1 MTSIQEQ
8 LREDRAIRDAAREII
23 DLDIEHVKTLASPD
37 ALRGRTVIPAGEKA
51 QQIRESATVAATDNK
66 GKIAA
71 IVGAAA
77 SAAILWAVREPL
89 IALIDDFTKAAEDE
103 ETKDSE
109 ETP

>member
-1 MTSIQEQ
+1 M
-8 LREDRAIRDAAREII
+8 RII

-37 ALRGRTVIPAGEKA
+37 ALRGRTVVPAGEKA
-51 QQIRESATVAATDNK
+51 QQLRASAGVAASENK

-89 IALIDDFTKAAEDE
+89 MALIDDFTKPDDHE